1 VINLFGRARHPCQ
14 CPQLRE
20 MHRYSRRKESRN
32 TGVSRSKRPDD
43 FPPAQASRQ
52 LTRQADTKMED
63 APSAQQMRSG
73 RHVLQPWVTEA
84 AGSPLSH

>member
-1 VINLFGRARHPCQ
+1 M
-14 CPQLRE
+14 E

-63 APSAQQMRSG
+63 APSAQQM
-73 RHVLQPWVTEA
+73 
-84 AGSPLSH
+84 